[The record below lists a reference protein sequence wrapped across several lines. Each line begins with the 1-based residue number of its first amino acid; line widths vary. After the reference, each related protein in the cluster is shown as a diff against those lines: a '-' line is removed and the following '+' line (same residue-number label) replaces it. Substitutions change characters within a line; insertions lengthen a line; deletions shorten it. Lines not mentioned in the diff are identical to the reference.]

1 MKLTTY
7 TGKHFDYNN
16 ISPDSIDIKDITH
29 ALPRINRFIGH
40 SSRAYSVAEHTLCCL
55 DIAKTKG
62 FSTRLQLLTLIHDFP
77 EAYTGDCPTPL
88 KVLLPEFKVIEGK
101 VEHALYQHLGIEPPT
116 EDEHAWVK
124 CVDIT
129 MLAIEMRDLTLHN
142 HEEYVGDYTF
152 KDILETPSFKIKRG
166 NKPTEYFL
174 QYLLHKSFTEL
185 MKSYREEMESN
196 EEV

>member
-16 ISPDSIDIKDITH
+16 IKPDSIDIKDITH

-40 SSRAYSVAEHTLCCL
+40 SSRAYSVAEHTLYCL
-55 DIAKTKG
+55 DIAKVKG

-88 KVLLPEFKVIEGK
+88 KVLLPEFKVIENK
-101 VEHALYQHLGIEPPT
+101 VEDALYKHLGIEPPT

-152 KDILETPSFKIKRG
+152 TDIIEEPLYTLA
-166 NKPTEYFL
+166 NKSHPEDVL
-174 QYLLHKSFTEL
+174 QGLLHQAFDTL
-185 MKSYREEMESN
+185 MKTYREEMESN